1 MITVAISMFVAMT
14 GMNTAIYPD
23 SGSIENTANESRFSM
38 VVAAIKPIRN
48 LHVTYRGQTYTIRE
62 GVSTVSELTARF
74 ERLNNNLGN
83 MGNHISPKGIVWNG
97 RILKLGDDL
106 SKAGIK
112 NGDRVMILP
121 GDKDT
126 KAVDILAVYLF
137 LLSSNEKVIEDAV
150 NNVKRDQPE
159 AFEALKDLVHFLRDG
174 FNDVTRKDV
183 ANFLRNAFDLCY
195 HRLRSWWE
203 HPSLRQ
209 GLHDPDRIE
218 NYRQV
223 VSTNLSSKF
232 LKKISSPSSQLQK
245 IIDSPELWRREF
257 SKRATKAIRFGDTI
271 LEGILDLLLDVLK
284 GSGSSHAPQ
293 NYRPYGPGTTGPAGQ
308 APHPAGWTSQS
319 SSSSDPTTVFTNEME
334 DPSLANNLLFELSDS
349 EDDSDLD
356 EF

>member
-1 MITVAISMFVAMT
+1 MITVALSIILAMT
-14 GMNTAIYPD
+14 GTNTVLH
-23 SGSIENTANESRFSM
+23 SGSDTIDSTTKVKNFSIL
-38 VVAAIKPIRN
+38 VAAMKPIRN

-62 GVSTVSELTARF
+62 GVSTVNELTARF

-83 MGNHISPKGIVWNG
+83 MGNHISPKGIVWKG
-97 RILKLGDDL
+97 RILKMGDDL

-112 NGDRVMILP
+112 HGDRVMILP

-137 LLSSNEKVIEDAV
+137 LLSSNEKAIEEAINV
-150 NNVKRDQPE
+150 VKRDQPE
-159 AFEALKDLVHFLRDG
+159 AYDALKDLVNTLRDG
-174 FNDVTRKDV
+174 CDINRKDV
-183 ANFLRNAFDLCY
+183 ANFLRNAFDLSY

-223 VSTNLSSKF
+223 VTTNLSSKF
-232 LKKISSPSSQLQK
+232 LKKISSSSQLQK
-245 IIDSPELWRREF
+245 IIESPDLWRREF

-284 GSGSSHAPQ
+284 GTGSSHARSNPYFSGS
-293 NYRPYGPGTTGPAGQ
+293 NRPSPEAQQQHQGDGAWSPPASE
-308 APHPAGWTSQS
+308 ASNLANTVTS
-319 SSSSDPTTVFTNEME
+319 EMD

-349 EDDSDLD
+349 EDNSDLD

>member
-1 MITVAISMFVAMT
+1 MT
-14 GMNTAIYPD
+14 GMETAIYP
-23 SGSIENTANESRFSM
+23 GSNCIGNAVYGTRFF
-38 VVAAIKPIRN
+38 VLVAAMKPIRN

-97 RILKLGDDL
+97 QILKMGDDL

-112 NGDRVMILP
+112 HGDRVMILP

-137 LLSSNEKVIEDAV
+137 LLSSNEKYIEEAI
-150 NNVKRDQPE
+150 NTVKREQPE
-159 AFEALKDLVHFLRDG
+159 AFDALKDFAQSLRDG
-174 FNDVTRKDV
+174 FSDVNRKSV

-284 GSGSSHAPQ
+284 GTGSSHARSHT
-293 NYRPYGPGTTGPAGQ
+293 YASGTVQPDGQ
-308 APHPAGWTSQS
+308 GAHPDDGAAAA
-319 SSSSDPTTVFTNEME
+319 DPVTAFTNEME
-334 DPSLANNLLFELSDS
+334 NPSLANNLLFELSES
-349 EDDSDLD
+349 EEDTDLD